1 MKRRRT
7 ASRKPAT
14 TRHRKPKRISAPMAA
29 RQLRSP
35 IADLQEQVSALTR
48 ELAEARDQQTA
59 TSQVLR
65 VISSSPG
72 ELQHVFQVILENA
85 TRICDAHFGNLWL
98 CEGKKFR
105 IVAMHGAP
113 PEYREFMFREPPIA
127 LDPQSATGRIA
138 SSREAVQIDDI
149 SKTPSHRIRV
159 ATIELAKARSL
170 VGVPMLK
177 DDEVIG
183 IIVIYRQE
191 LRRFTEKQIGLLK
204 NFATQAIIAIENTR
218 LLNGLRKSLQQQ
230 TATADVLKVISR
242 STFDLQT
249 VLSTLVESAA
259 RLCAADKAA
268 LFQRDGEVYRLATTY
283 GDSGDMA
290 QYAAEHPLRPG
301 RDSITG
307 RVALEGKAV
316 HIHDV
321 LADPEY
327 RQTGYQQAFGYRT
340 NLGVPLLRDGTTIGV
355 FSLVRNEVNPFTE
368 KQIELVTTFADQAV
382 IAIENARL
390 LTELRQRTAD
400 LTEALEQQTA
410 TSEVLSVISSSP
422 GELDQVFQTMLENA
436 VKICEAKFG
445 FMLRYRRS
453 SLPALRSRLLQ
464 VGRIERA
471 RWQIRFPPIVRGVAP
486 PSRV

>member
-1 MKRRRT
+1 
-7 ASRKPAT
+7 
-14 TRHRKPKRISAPMAA
+14 MAA

-127 LDPQSATGRIA
+127 LDPKAEPAGCQQP
-138 SSREAVQIDDI
+138 EAVQISDI

-183 IIVIYRQE
+183 VILIYRQE
-191 LRRFTEKQIGLLK
+191 LRRFTDKQMELLK
-204 NFATQAIIAIENTR
+204 NFAAQAVIAIENTR
-218 LLNGLRKSLQQQ
+218 LLNGLRELLQQQ

-242 STFDLQT
+242 STF
-249 VLSTLVESAA
+249 
-259 RLCAADKAA
+259 RPAD
-268 LFQRDGEVYRLATTY
+268 
-283 GDSGDMA
+283 
-290 QYAAEHPLRPG
+290 
-301 RDSITG
+301 
-307 RVALEGKAV
+307 RV
-316 HIHDV
+316 
-321 LADPEY
+321 
-327 RQTGYQQAFGYRT
+327 
-340 NLGVPLLRDGTTIGV
+340 
-355 FSLVRNEVNPFTE
+355 
-368 KQIELVTTFADQAV
+368 
-382 IAIENARL
+382 
-390 LTELRQRTAD
+390 
-400 LTEALEQQTA
+400 
-410 TSEVLSVISSSP
+410 
-422 GELDQVFQTMLENA
+422 
-436 VKICEAKFG
+436 
-445 FMLRYRRS
+445 
-453 SLPALRSRLLQ
+453 
-464 VGRIERA
+464 
-471 RWQIRFPPIVRGVAP
+471 
-486 PSRV
+486 

>member
-14 TRHRKPKRISAPMAA
+14 TRHRKLKRISAPMAA
-29 RQLRSP
+29 RQLLSP

-98 CEGKKFR
+98 REGEKFR

-113 PEYREFMFREPPIA
+113 PEYREFMFREPLIA

-204 NFATQAIIAIENTR
+204 NFATQAVIAIENTR
-218 LLNGLRKSLQQQ
+218 LLNELRESLQQQ

-242 STFDLQT
+242 STFDLKS
-249 VLSTLVESAA
+249 VLQTLVESAA
-259 RLCAADKAA
+259 RLLRCRQGHDYPAAGRGV
-268 LFQRDGEVYRLATTY
+268 LSRRGLRLLAGLHRLRENRPDRAGTRIGNRTSLAGRS
-283 GDSGDMA
+283 GDSYPQCGG
-290 QYAAEHPLRPG
+290 RPG
-301 RDSITG
+301 
-307 RVALEGKAV
+307 V
-316 HIHDV
+316 HFH
-321 LADPEY
+321 
-327 RQTGYQQAFGYRT
+327 
-340 NLGVPLLRDGTTIGV
+340 
-355 FSLVRNEVNPFTE
+355 
-368 KQIELVTTFADQAV
+368 
-382 IAIENARL
+382 
-390 LTELRQRTAD
+390 
-400 LTEALEQQTA
+400 
-410 TSEVLSVISSSP
+410 
-422 GELDQVFQTMLENA
+422 
-436 VKICEAKFG
+436 
-445 FMLRYRRS
+445 
-453 SLPALRSRLLQ
+453 
-464 VGRIERA
+464 
-471 RWQIRFPPIVRGVAP
+471 
-486 PSRV
+486 

>member
-1 MKRRRT
+1 
-7 ASRKPAT
+7 
-14 TRHRKPKRISAPMAA
+14 MAA

-98 CEGKKFR
+98 REGEKFR

-113 PEYREFMFREPPIA
+113 PEYREFMFREPLIA

-204 NFATQAIIAIENTR
+204 NFATQAVIAIENTR
-218 LLNGLRKSLQQQ
+218 LLNELRESLQQQ

-242 STFDLQT
+242 STFDLKS
-249 VLSTLVESAA
+249 VLQTLVESAA
-259 RLCAADKAA
+259 RLCDADKATITR
-268 LFQRDGEVYRLATTY
+268 QQDGVFFRAEAY
-283 GDSGDMA
+283 GFSQEFIDYVRTVPIEPERGSA
-290 QYAAEHPLRPG
+290 IG
-301 RDSITG
+301 RDLLEG
-307 RVALEGKAV
+307 RVI
-316 HIHDV
+316 HIPNV
-321 LADPEY
+321 
-327 RQTGYQQAFGYRT
+327 
-340 NLGVPLLRDGTTIGV
+340 
-355 FSLVRNEVNPFTE
+355 EV
-368 KQIELVTTFADQAV
+368 D
-382 IAIENARL
+382 
-390 LTELRQRTAD
+390 
-400 LTEALEQQTA
+400 
-410 TSEVLSVISSSP
+410 TSSICLSVK
-422 GELDQVFQTMLENA
+422 GRGTDR
-436 VKICEAKFG
+436 VKARTPIATPS
-445 FMLRYRRS
+445 RS
-453 SLPALRSRLLQ
+453 IGTPST
-464 VGRIERA
+464 A
-471 RWQIRFPPIVRGVAP
+471 RKP
-486 PSRV
+486 PSLCASVKVYSGSTSTLGI